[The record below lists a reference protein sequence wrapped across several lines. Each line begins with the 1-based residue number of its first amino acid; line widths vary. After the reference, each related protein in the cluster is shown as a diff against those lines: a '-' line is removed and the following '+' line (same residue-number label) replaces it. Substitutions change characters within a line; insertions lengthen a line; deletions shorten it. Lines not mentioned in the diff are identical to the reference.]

1 MNISRE
7 QYHRFLTNQCSEE
20 ERLLFTGYLEQHPEV
35 LEQLLQ
41 PEDWEQFSSDLH
53 LHPAFSAIMRHRFTD
68 YLQQQQQQRKKWYRA
83 SVAVAA
89 AVLVLGASLWWLL
102 PGPAKPAP
110 VAAKQSVADTA
121 AMSWQVAINETDT
134 AIKIILED
142 RSVVKLYGHSILRYK
157 KVMDRTK
164 RELFLTGTAD
174 FSVAKDAQRPFTVY
188 AGGVA
193 TTALGTYFKVIAK
206 AGKKEVKVK
215 LYKGRV
221 VVKAAGSK
229 AAPVFLF
236 PGDKLAMNTAGD
248 YRLHAANAEVPP
260 PGIVK
265 KNHPVPYGDA
275 FAFDHTPLAEVL
287 EQLKKRFNTPVQYDP
302 SAIRSIYITATFT
315 QQDTLSGILTI
326 LCNLNDLQLKST
338 DTVFTISR

>member
-41 PEDWEQFSSDLH
+41 SEDWEQFSSDLH
-53 LHPAFSAIMRHRFTD
+53 LHPAFSAIMRHRFTN

-83 SVAVAA
+83 SVAAA
-89 AVLVLGASLWWLL
+89 AAILVLATLWWLL
-102 PGPAKPAP
+102 PGRAKPAP
-110 VAAKQSVADTA
+110 VATKQPVADTA
-121 AMSWQVAINETDT
+121 AMTWQVAMNEADT

-142 RSVVKLYGHSILRYK
+142 RSLVKLYGHSLLRYK
-157 KVMDRTK
+157 KVMDRNK
-164 RELFLTGTAD
+164 RELFLAGTAD

-206 AGKKEVKVK
+206 AGKKEVEVK

-221 VVKAAGSK
+221 VVKAAGPK
-229 AAPVFLF
+229 ATPVFLF
-236 PGDKLAMNTAGD
+236 PGDKLAMNAAGD
-248 YRLHAANAEVPP
+248 YRLQAANAEVPA

-265 KNHPVPYGDA
+265 KNLPVPYGDA

-315 QQDTLSGILTI
+315 QQDTLSDILTI